1 MIRGAFSSA
10 EDNPSSFS
18 GDVVGMPETNDV
30 AELIWRFRARSE
42 VVEGARTLVGLI
54 CSPNPSPLLGDV
66 DSRWAADM
74 MTW

>member
-10 EDNPSSFS
+10 EENPSSFS
-18 GDVVGMPETNDV
+18 GDVAGMPEMNDV
-30 AELIWRFRARSE
+30 AELIGRFRARSE
-42 VVEGARTLVGLI
+42 VVEGARILVRLI